1 MEEISHASTR
11 VEHSL
16 AMDYEVIHMPIFMQG
31 LDKAIAA
38 VARDEILMKVAAPPK
53 LLADYLLGCI
63 VYVVNRR

>member
-1 MEEISHASTR
+1 MEYISNTSTR

-16 AMDYEVIHMPIFMQG
+16 AINYEVIHMAIFMQG

>member
-38 VARDEILMKVAAPPK
+38 VARDEILMKVAAPPE
-53 LLADYLLGCI
+53 LLAD
-63 VYVVNRR
+63 